1 MNTEGSG
8 TPEVPLL
15 LIPRAGFWQLW
26 HAEVSLRRL
35 SAAGAAPGAASERH
49 SRDYSYLKFN
59 YILKQQLNCST
70 STKCFAWL
78 QTARQRI
85 NP

>member
-35 SAAGAAPGAASERH
+35 SAAGAASERH

-59 YILKQQLNCST
+59 YILKQQLNYST